1 MSDKKNCEY
10 CGDEYYPAGGQWTT
24 QKFCSISCKGKKK
37 YHRDRSTGNVRS
49 FKGGYPRGVVI
60 RKWVEAQRQDLGTV
74 GCHYCKKRVT
84 PDNFVLDH
92 KRPLMSLTKE
102 QVKEE
107 SNLVVCCRECNVEKG
122 SQISYEEFLERKNG
136 ESHRR

>member
-1 MSDKKNCEY
+1 MPDKKVCEY
-10 CGDEYYPAGGQWTT
+10 CGNKYYPAGNQWTR
-24 QKFCSISCKGKKK
+24 QKFCSISCKDKKAYYRHK
-37 YHRDRSTGNVRS
+37 DAGHVRS
-49 FKGGYPRGVVI
+49 FKGGYPRQVII

-102 QVKEE
+102 EVKDEG
-107 SNLVVCCRECNVEKG
+107 NLVVCCRDCNIEKG
-122 SQISYEEFLERKNG
+122 SQISYEEFLERKNHG
-136 ESHRR
+136 

>member
-1 MSDKKNCEY
+1 MPDKKVCEY
-10 CGDEYYPAGGQWTT
+10 CGNKYYPSGNQWTK
-24 QKFCSISCKGKKK
+24 QKFCSISCKDKKA
-37 YHRDRSTGNVRS
+37 YYRNRDSGNVRS
-49 FKGGYPRGVVI
+49 FKGGYPRQVII

-102 QVKEE
+102 EVKDEG
-107 SNLVVCCRECNVEKG
+107 NLVVCCRDCNVEKG
-122 SQISYEEFLERKNG
+122 SQISYEEFLERKNHG
-136 ESHRR
+136 